1 MEEMRKLVENYQRNI
16 ELSDKLHKKLFKL
29 LDYNTKVTAAYGH
42 NTGGGKG
49 TVSSKVERHV
59 LKIKET
65 EEKILAVEER
75 IYIVDHSEK
84 VLNNAEKEVI
94 DLIKSGNYEY
104 KETTKIAKAINQD
117 KKYVFDIR
125 NRAIRKMSEYMM
137 MEQIKRRNRIMV
149 KHLVTAKKFSNP
161 KMYKEE

>member
-1 MEEMRKLVENYQRNI
+1 MEEIRKLVENYQRNI

-65 EEKILAVEER
+65 EEKIMAVEDKL
-75 IYIVDHSEK
+75 YIVNHSEK

-94 DLIKSGNYEY
+94 DLIKSGRFE
-104 KETTKIAKAINQD
+104 KLTHLAKALGKE
-117 KKYVFDIR
+117 KKYVYDTR
-125 NRAIRKMSEYMM
+125 DRALKKMREY
-137 MEQIKRRNRIMV
+137 IGGNNGK
-149 KHLVTAKKFSNP
+149 
-161 KMYKEE
+161 

>member
-1 MEEMRKLVENYQRNI
+1 MEVKEMRSLVENYKRN
-16 ELSDKLHKKLFKL
+16 EDQSDKLHKKLTKL

-49 TVSSKVERHV
+49 TVSSKVERHA

-65 EEKILAVEER
+65 EEKILDIEDKL
-75 IYIVDHSEK
+75 YIVNQSEK

-94 DLIKSGNYEY
+94 DLIKSGAFE
-104 KETTKIAKAINQD
+104 KLTHIAKALNKD
-117 KKYVFDIR
+117 KKYVYDMR
-125 NRAIRKMSEYMM
+125 DRAIKKMYEYMLL
-137 MEQIKRRNRIMV
+137 ENTTRINRVMV
-149 KHLVTAKKFSNP
+149 QNLITAKKFSNP